1 MNEQKPSQ
9 ALAICSL
16 ILPGIPTLA
25 ALIWLISA
33 IVLGNTGDSGTVFYG
48 SIIAMVILAFVAP
61 VCSVAG
67 ILCGAYGLKK
77 GQKKGMC
84 VIGLVLSFLWLIIG
98 GLIARVF
105 LQ

>member
-1 MNEQKPSQ
+1 MNESKPSQ
-9 ALAICSL
+9 ALAIWAL

-25 ALIWLISA
+25 ALIWVISA
-33 IVLGNTGDSGTVFYG
+33 IVLGNIGEGGMVFYG
-48 SIIAMVILAFVAP
+48 SIIAMLVVAFTAP

-67 ILCGAYGLKK
+67 ILCAAYGLKK
-77 GQKKGMC
+77 GQKRGMC
-84 VIGLVLSFLWLIIG
+84 ITGLILSFLWLIIG